1 MRRIFL
7 LSLCLL
13 MMFEN
18 INAQQKMKEVIIQEN
33 RLSDKLLNE
42 VNSNMQVITQQDI
55 QKLSVKN
62 ITEVLQ
68 YVLGVQATRR
78 GNNNAQTDIKING
91 GTFEQ
96 TLVLINGHPILDPQT
111 GHHLMNLPISIFD
124 IEQIEILTGPQAH
137 AYGMNGIAGAI
148 NIVTNKVSENQIIA
162 NVNTG
167 TSFQK
172 DTSNGKTF
180 NTTNVQLGFSNVSK
194 YAKQYLSLSTDIGN
208 GFMYNTQ
215 TKNYKVFYTNDLTF
229 LKGHKLSVL
238 ASYINNN
245 FGANGFYASPY
256 DNNSIEKVNTFFTA
270 LKHEKKL
277 NKSWII
283 KSNVSCR
290 ANKDIYTFI
299 KKNPSYYENTHKT
312 KSYFANTNLN
322 YSYKKGEFGIGISYN
337 LQQIN
342 STNLGVY
349 ERNNIGFFAQNIYRF
364 TDKLA
369 TTIGLYTNYNNQWG
383 GSVLPGFDI
392 GYQATKTIKFY
403 ASVGT
408 ANRLPT
414 YTDLYYK
421 GPSNIGNAQ
430 LIQEKSIGYDL
441 GAKYTSQKIQIAI
454 NAFHRQVND
463 LIDWTKQTTATV
475 WQPSNFGLQKVFGLQ
490 GYTNLNISEAKKFSF
505 RNIILN
511 YQYNSINVQSN
522 DETQISRYALD
533 FFKHQI
539 VVNCIFDFTEHL
551 FATASVRYQNRF
563 NYIDYTL
570 FDARVG
576 YTAKKY
582 IIYVDVNN
590 ITNTKYKE
598 SNAMPMPSRWF
609 TLGANVRFNY

>member
-1 MRRIFL
+1 MRKIL
-7 LSLCLL
+7 VSLSVLL
-13 MMFEN
+13 MIEN
-18 INAQQKMKEVIIQEN
+18 VHAENKIKEIIIQEN
-33 RLSDKLLNE
+33 RLSDKFLNE
-42 VNSNMQVITQQDI
+42 LNSNMQVITQQDI

-62 ITEVLQ
+62 VTEVLQ

-78 GNNNAQTDIKING
+78 GNNNSQTDIKING

-111 GHHLMNLPISIFD
+111 GHHLMNLPIAIFD

-137 AYGMNGIAGAI
+137 AYGINGIAGAI
-148 NIVTNKVSENQIIA
+148 NIVTNKVTENQIIA

-180 NTTNVQLGFSNVSK
+180 NTTNVQFGFSNVSK

-229 LKGHKLSVL
+229 FKGHKLSVL

-299 KKNPSYYENTHKT
+299 KKNPSYYQNIHKT

-322 YSYKKGEFGIGISYN
+322 YGYKKGEFGIGISYN
-337 LQQIN
+337 LQHIN

-364 TDKLA
+364 TEKLV

-430 LIQEKSIGYDL
+430 LIQEKSIGFDL

-475 WQPSNFGLQKVFGLQ
+475 WKPSNFGLQKVFGMQ
-490 GYTNLNISEAKKFSF
+490 CYTNININDTKNFTF
-505 RNIILN
+505 RYITFN
-511 YQYNSINVQSN
+511 YQYNSINVKNN

-539 VVNCIFDFTEHL
+539 VANSTFDFTNHL
-551 FATASVRYQNRF
+551 FATASIRYQNRF
-563 NYIDYTL
+563 NFIDYTL
-570 FDARVG
+570 VDARLG
-576 YTAKKY
+576 YNTKKY
-582 IIYVDVNN
+582 LIYVDVNN
-590 ITNTKYKE
+590 LTDTKYQE

>member
-1 MRRIFL
+1 MRKIL
-7 LSLCLL
+7 VSLSVLL
-13 MMFEN
+13 MIEN
-18 INAQQKMKEVIIQEN
+18 VHAENKIKEIIIQEN

-42 VNSNMQVITQQDI
+42 LNSNMQVITQQDI

-62 ITEVLQ
+62 VTEVLQ

-180 NTTNVQLGFSNVSK
+180 NTTNAQLGFSNVSK

-238 ASYINNN
+238 VSYINNN

-277 NKSWII
+277 NESWII

-463 LIDWTKQTTATV
+463 LIDWTKQITATV

-505 RNIILN
+505 RNIIFN
-511 YQYNSINVQSN
+511 YQYNSINVKN
-522 DETQISRYALD
+522 KDETQISRYALD

-539 VVNCIFDFTEHL
+539 VANSTFDFTKHL
-551 FATASVRYQNRF
+551 FATVSIRYQNRF
-563 NYIDYTL
+563 NFIDYTL
-570 FDARVG
+570 VDARVG

-582 IIYVDVNN
+582 LVYADVNN
-590 ITNTKYKE
+590 MTDTKYQE

-609 TLGANVRFNY
+609 TLGANVRFFN